1 MIFFRTTFLVFLFSF
16 FSNIS
21 FSQEPTRCGTD
32 EILEQQLLD
41 PKFKR
46 SYQKFEAIAKKVE
59 ETKRT
64 SNMSTL
70 PITIPVIVHV
80 IHLGEPYGTDNH
92 LPVEFIQE
100 AFDNLNDNFAGE
112 FSDDP
117 TANTQ
122 INFCIA
128 NASTDGSPIV
138 GIKYYDWDD
147 LDIDEWG
154 PSSFY
159 NNHIQVSNQIGYDRN
174 NYCNVFIAPFGSPL
188 GFAYIPSSNI
198 GVFVG
203 TNAFGITNIGN
214 YGLNRTLVHEMGH
227 YCGLYHTFHQTS
239 TCTPTN
245 TNCVSQGDKVC
256 DTPVTTGNFGCPT
269 NGGAC
274 GNSLVE
280 NFMDYTN
287 DACMYS
293 FTQGQTLR
301 MESQLETLRPG
312 VVNNTLACGPIN
324 GIDVSINGLSIPN
337 IGCSE
342 IKDITF
348 ELQNFGDDVT
358 EVTINYSV
366 NGEDNFIIWTGNLG
380 FAESEIVTIPNIEM
394 GYGVVDIEVNVD
406 ALGDVYETNN
416 TSVIQINNYEGTLI
430 DITIEFDDLPFGFS
444 WELFEADTNGNPIGE
459 SIDEGGDYTN
469 GVFSCETETNTYC
482 LEEGNYVLVL
492 DDLFGNGMFYPCGGL
507 ISIIEGNDTLNTV
520 TGNWGSDEFLPFYVS
535 PYVEEC
541 PPLSDCPWDLDG
553 DGIVGTSDLFPLLQN
568 FGLTVECSPLDF
580 NQDSIIGVDDI
591 LDFISVFGLQCD
603 NGMVLETEIPE
614 SIKQMI
620 ISKGIQIPE
629 NQNTVESIEYY
640 NIYGAK
646 INLSEITSSGIYIKK
661 IKYTNGNYQIKKEF
675 FN

>member
-1 MIFFRTTFLVFLFSF
+1 MTFLRPLILVFLFSF

-64 SNMSTL
+64 SNISTL

-80 IHLGEPYGTDNH
+80 IHLGEPYGTDSH

-188 GFAYIPSSNI
+188 GFAYIPSSNF

-203 TNAFGITNIGN
+203 TNAFGITNTGN

-245 TNCVSQGDKVC
+245 TNCTSQGDKVC
-256 DTPVTTGNFGCPT
+256 DTPITTGNFGCPS
-269 NGGAC
+269 NGGDC
-274 GNSLVE
+274 GGDLVE
-280 NFMDYTN
+280 NFMDYTTDN
-287 DACMYS
+287 CMES

-301 MESQLETLRPG
+301 MLSQLETFRPG
-312 VVNNTLACGPIN
+312 VVDNNLACGAVG
-324 GIDVSINGLSIPN
+324 GIDASINGLSVPN
-337 IGCSE
+337 LGCSTT
-342 IKDITF
+342 KDIIF
-348 ELQNFGDDVT
+348 NLQSFGDTLT
-358 EVTINYSV
+358 EATINYSI
-366 NGEDNFIIWTGNLG
+366 NGESSSINWVGNLG
-380 FAESEIVTIPNIEM
+380 FAESEVIIIPNVNIE
-394 GYGVVDIEVNVD
+394 YGISDIEANVEI
-406 ALGDVYETNN
+406 LGDIYEDNN
-416 TSVIQINNYEGTLI
+416 TNTLQINNYEGTFI
-430 DITIEFDDLPFGFS
+430 DITIEFDALPYGFEWS
-444 WELFEADTNGNPIGE
+444 LYNSDTEEL
-459 SIDEGGDYTN
+459 IDEGGYYDNEVYA
-469 GVFSCETETNTYC
+469 CEVETNTYC
-482 LEEGNYVLVL
+482 LEEGNYILVL
-492 DDLFGNGMFYPCGGL
+492 EDLFGNGMFYPCGGPT
-507 ISIIEGNDTLNTV
+507 SIINGNDTLNTV
-520 TGNWGSDEFLPFYVS
+520 TGNWGDEEILPFYVG
-535 PYVEEC
+535 PPDPC
-541 PPLSDCPWDLDG
+541 PLSDCPWDVDG
-553 DGIVGTSDLFPLLQN
+553 NGYVWTNDILVILQYY
-568 FGLTVECSPLDF
+568 GLETECSPFDI
-580 NQDSIIGVDDI
+580 NQDGVVGVDDI
-591 LDFISVFGLQCD
+591 LDAIANFNTECTTGELTPEGGFDVFLKNEQEGEL
-603 NGMVLETEIPE
+603 VTTTL
-614 SIKQMI
+614 
-620 ISKGIQIPE
+620 
-629 NQNTVESIEYY
+629 Y
-640 NIYGAK
+640 NMMGQK
-646 INLSEITSSGIYIKK
+646 VQEGNHLDTGIYIIVKEWNVPEVGVFVTKEK
-661 IKYTNGNYQIKKEF
+661 IFRE
-675 FN
+675 

>member
-1 MIFFRTTFLVFLFSF
+1 MTFLRPLILVFLFSF

-64 SNMSTL
+64 SNISTL

-80 IHLGEPYGTDNH
+80 IHLGEPYGTDSH

-188 GFAYIPSSNI
+188 GFAYIPSSNF

-203 TNAFGITNIGN
+203 TNAFGITNTGN

-245 TNCVSQGDKVC
+245 TNCTSQGDKVC
-256 DTPVTTGNFGCPT
+256 DTPITTGNFGCPS
-269 NGGAC
+269 NGGDC
-274 GNSLVE
+274 GGDLVE
-280 NFMDYTN
+280 NFMDYTTDN
-287 DACMYS
+287 CMES

-301 MESQLETLRPG
+301 MLSQLETFRPG
-312 VVNNTLACGPIN
+312 VVDNNLACGAVG
-324 GIDVSINGLSIPN
+324 GIDASINGLSVPN
-337 IGCSE
+337 LGCSTT
-342 IKDITF
+342 KDIIF
-348 ELQNFGDDVT
+348 NLQSFGDTLT
-358 EVTINYSV
+358 EATINYSI
-366 NGEDNFIIWTGNLG
+366 NGESSSINWVGNLG
-380 FAESEIVTIPNIEM
+380 FAESEVIIIPNINIE
-394 GYGVVDIEVNVD
+394 YGISDIEVNVEV
-406 ALGDVYETNN
+406 LGDIYEDNN
-416 TSVIQINNYEGTLI
+416 TNTLQINNYEGTFI
-430 DITIEFDDLPFGFS
+430 DITIEFDALPYGFEWS
-444 WELFEADTNGNPIGE
+444 LYNSDTEEL
-459 SIDEGGDYTN
+459 IDEGGYYDNEVYA
-469 GVFSCETETNTYC
+469 CEVETNTYC

-492 DDLFGNGMFYPCGGL
+492 EDLFGNGMFYPCGGPT
-507 ISIIEGNDTLNTV
+507 SIINGNDTLNTV
-520 TGNWGSDEFLPFYVS
+520 TGNWGDEEILPFYVG
-535 PYVEEC
+535 PPDPC
-541 PPLSDCPWDLDG
+541 PLSDCPWDVDG
-553 DGIVGTSDLFPLLQN
+553 NGYVWTNDILVILQYY
-568 FGLTVECSPLDF
+568 GLETECSPFDI
-580 NQDSIIGVDDI
+580 NQDGVVGVDDI
-591 LDFISVFGLQCD
+591 LDAIANFNTECTTGELTPEGGFDVFLKNEQEGEL
-603 NGMVLETEIPE
+603 VTTTL
-614 SIKQMI
+614 
-620 ISKGIQIPE
+620 
-629 NQNTVESIEYY
+629 Y
-640 NIYGAK
+640 NMMGQK
-646 INLSEITSSGIYIKK
+646 VQEGNHLDTGIYIIVKEWNVPEVGVFVTKEK
-661 IKYTNGNYQIKKEF
+661 IFRE
-675 FN
+675 

>member
-1 MIFFRTTFLVFLFSF
+1 MTFLRPLILVFLFSF

-64 SNMSTL
+64 SNISTL

-80 IHLGEPYGTDNH
+80 IHLGEPYGTDSH

-188 GFAYIPSSNI
+188 GFAYIPSSNF

-203 TNAFGITNIGN
+203 TNAFGITNTGN

-245 TNCVSQGDKVC
+245 TNCTSQGDKVC
-256 DTPVTTGNFGCPT
+256 DTPITTGNFGCPS
-269 NGGAC
+269 NGGDC
-274 GNSLVE
+274 GGDLVE
-280 NFMDYTN
+280 NFMDYTTDN
-287 DACMYS
+287 CMES

-301 MESQLETLRPG
+301 MLSQLETFRPG
-312 VVNNTLACGPIN
+312 VVDNNLACGAVG
-324 GIDVSINGLSIPN
+324 GIDASINGLSVPN
-337 IGCSE
+337 LGCSTT
-342 IKDITF
+342 KDIIF
-348 ELQNFGDDVT
+348 NLQSFGDTLT
-358 EVTINYSV
+358 EATINYSI
-366 NGEDNFIIWTGNLG
+366 NGESSSINWVGNLG
-380 FAESEIVTIPNIEM
+380 FAESEVIIIPNINIE
-394 GYGVVDIEVNVD
+394 YGISDIEVNVEV
-406 ALGDVYETNN
+406 LGDIYEDNN
-416 TSVIQINNYEGTLI
+416 TNTLQINNYEGTFI
-430 DITIEFDDLPFGFS
+430 DITIEFDALPYGFEWS
-444 WELFEADTNGNPIGE
+444 LYNSDTEEL
-459 SIDEGGDYTN
+459 IDEGGYYDNEVYA
-469 GVFSCETETNTYC
+469 CEVETNTYC

-492 DDLFGNGMFYPCGGL
+492 EDLFGNGMFYPCGGPT
-507 ISIIEGNDTLNTV
+507 SIINGNDTLNTV
-520 TGNWGSDEFLPFYVS
+520 TGNWGDEEILPFYVG
-535 PYVEEC
+535 PPDPC
-541 PPLSDCPWDLDG
+541 PLSDCPWDVDG
-553 DGIVGTSDLFPLLQN
+553 NGYVWTNDILVILQYY
-568 FGLTVECSPLDF
+568 GLETECSPFDI
-580 NQDSIIGVDDI
+580 NQDGVVGVDDI
-591 LDFISVFGLQCD
+591 LDAITNFNTECTTGELTPEGGFDVFLKNEQEGEL
-603 NGMVLETEIPE
+603 VTTTL
-614 SIKQMI
+614 
-620 ISKGIQIPE
+620 
-629 NQNTVESIEYY
+629 Y
-640 NIYGAK
+640 NMMGQK
-646 INLSEITSSGIYIKK
+646 VQEGNHLDTGIYIIVKEWNVPEVGVFVTKEK
-661 IKYTNGNYQIKKEF
+661 IFRE
-675 FN
+675 

>member
-1 MIFFRTTFLVFLFSF
+1 MTFLRPLILVFLFSF

-64 SNMSTL
+64 SNISTL

-80 IHLGEPYGTDNH
+80 IHLGEPYGTDSH

-188 GFAYIPSSNI
+188 GFAYIPSSNF

-203 TNAFGITNIGN
+203 TNAFGITNTGN

-245 TNCVSQGDKVC
+245 TNCTSQGDKVC
-256 DTPVTTGNFGCPT
+256 DTPITTGNFGCPS
-269 NGGAC
+269 NGGDC
-274 GNSLVE
+274 GGDLVE
-280 NFMDYTN
+280 NFMDYTTDN
-287 DACMYS
+287 CMES

-301 MESQLETLRPG
+301 MLSQLETFRPG
-312 VVNNTLACGPIN
+312 VVDNNLACGAVG
-324 GIDVSINGLSIPN
+324 GIDASINGLSVPN
-337 IGCSE
+337 LGCSTT
-342 IKDITF
+342 KDIIF
-348 ELQNFGDDVT
+348 NLQSFGDTLT
-358 EVTINYSV
+358 EATINYSI
-366 NGEDNFIIWTGNLG
+366 NGESSSINWVGNLG
-380 FAESEIVTIPNIEM
+380 FAESEVIIIPNVNIE
-394 GYGVVDIEVNVD
+394 YGISDIEANVEI
-406 ALGDVYETNN
+406 LGDIYEDNN
-416 TSVIQINNYEGTLI
+416 TNTLQINNYEGTFI
-430 DITIEFDDLPFGFS
+430 DITIEFDALPYGFEWS
-444 WELFEADTNGNPIGE
+444 LYNSDTEEL
-459 SIDEGGDYTN
+459 IDEGGYYDNEVYA
-469 GVFSCETETNTYC
+469 CEVETNTYC

-492 DDLFGNGMFYPCGGL
+492 EDLFGNGMFYPCGGPT
-507 ISIIEGNDTLNTV
+507 SIINGNDTLNTV
-520 TGNWGSDEFLPFYVS
+520 TGNWGDEEILPFYVG
-535 PYVEEC
+535 PPDPC
-541 PPLSDCPWDLDG
+541 PLSDCPWDVDG
-553 DGIVGTSDLFPLLQN
+553 NGYVWTNDILVILQYY
-568 FGLTVECSPLDF
+568 GLETECSPFDI
-580 NQDSIIGVDDI
+580 NQDGVVGVDDI
-591 LDFISVFGLQCD
+591 LDAITNFNTECTTGELTPEGGFDVFLKNEQEGEL
-603 NGMVLETEIPE
+603 VTTTL
-614 SIKQMI
+614 
-620 ISKGIQIPE
+620 
-629 NQNTVESIEYY
+629 Y
-640 NIYGAK
+640 NMMGQK
-646 INLSEITSSGIYIKK
+646 VQEGNHLDTGIYIIVKEWNVPEVGVFVTKEK
-661 IKYTNGNYQIKKEF
+661 IFRE
-675 FN
+675 